1 MIAQIHLGLQML
13 AGICDG
19 ARSQDD
25 MGFNGIDT
33 RVGKSLASWH
43 SLTPKQA
50 ALGRKILM
58 KYHRQLPDNINEGIR
73 AV

>member
-1 MIAQIHLGLQML
+1 
-13 AGICDG
+13 
-19 ARSQDD
+19 